1 VTSVGTNYHL
11 FQRILARAN
20 DCGFVA
26 RFVVYSTGSKWWAD
40 LAADIGSLQMVR
52 GWEERSECTVGAS
65 IGDSFEA
72 YNVA

>member
-1 VTSVGTNYHL
+1 
-11 FQRILARAN
+11 
-20 DCGFVA
+20 
-26 RFVVYSTGSKWWAD
+26 
-40 LAADIGSLQMVR
+40 VR